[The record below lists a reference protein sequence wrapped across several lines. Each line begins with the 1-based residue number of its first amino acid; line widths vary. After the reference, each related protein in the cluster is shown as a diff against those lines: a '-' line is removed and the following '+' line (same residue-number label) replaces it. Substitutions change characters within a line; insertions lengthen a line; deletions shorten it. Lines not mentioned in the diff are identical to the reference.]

1 MTCDERH
8 EYVKRV
14 LTLES
19 KHAAA
24 RATHHAY
31 LRVHGVV
38 ARAGVVLFFAALA
51 LSHFDSA
58 VAAVANG
65 ALITLAVAV
74 GVLFFVLGR
83 TRAALD
89 ESHLEWWR
97 SMDEIDRCRL

>member
-1 MTCDERH
+1 MTNREVH
-8 EYVKRV
+8 EYTKRT
-14 LTLES
+14 LRLES

-38 ARAGVVLFFAALA
+38 TRAGVALFFAALA
-51 LSHFDSA
+51 LSRFGGA
-58 VAAVANG
+58 VAAVASG

-89 ESHLEWWR
+89 EAHLEWWR
-97 SMDEIDRCRL
+97 SMDEVDRCGP